1 MNLSRLGAVMW
12 KEFRQLRRD
21 PMSVGVLIGI
31 PVLQLLMFGYAIQ
44 MDVRN
49 LPTAVYDESGTQQ
62 SRALIRA
69 FQSTGNFQVERAVS
83 SREEIHDLIKRGVVR
98 AGVIIPPEYARDLKR
113 GRSPQIQVLIDAA
126 DPLASQSAINTA
138 TLIGQAV
145 ARPAMGLRDPQRV
158 VRPRPPPSA
167 TPSSAATNYVPIDVR
182 VRPLF
187 NPGLRSAVYIVP
199 GIIGVILTL
208 TMMMITA
215 VAIVRERERGT
226 LEQLIVTPLLSSE
239 LMLGKV
245 VPYVLIGYF
254 QTSAV
259 LLLGRFVFDVPVRGN
274 LLLFYAIT
282 FAFILASLGIGL
294 LISTVADSQRQ
305 AMMLGYFLILPTI
318 LLSGFMFPREA
329 MPMVAQ
335 WIGLILPLTYYLD
348 VLRGIIL
355 RGAGM
360 DALWRETL
368 VLGGFALALIA
379 ISARRFRKQLD

>member
-1 MNLSRLGAVMW
+1 MNLSRLGAIMW

-21 PMSVGVLIGI
+21 PMSVGVLLGI

-44 MDVRN
+44 MDVRH
-49 LPTAVYDESGTQQ
+49 LPTAVYDESATQQ
-62 SRALIRA
+62 SRELIAA
-69 FQSTGNFQVERAVS
+69 FQATGNFDIERHVR
-83 SREEIHDLIKRGVVR
+83 SRAEIQELIKRGVVR
-98 AGVIIPPEYARDLKR
+98 AALVIPPEYVRDLKR
-113 GRSPQIQVLIDAA
+113 GRVPQVQVLIDAA
-126 DPLASQSAINTA
+126 DPLASQSAISTSVM
-138 TLIGQAV
+138 IGQV
-145 ARPAMGLRDPQRV
+145 AAAPRGAAPA
-158 VRPRPPPSA
+158 
-167 TPSSAATNYVPIDVR
+167 IEVR

-254 QTSAV
+254 QTTAV

-274 LLLFYAIT
+274 VLLFYAIT
-282 FAFILASLGIGL
+282 FAFIMASLGVGM
-294 LISTVADSQRQ
+294 LISTIAQSQRQ
-305 AMMLGYFLILPTI
+305 AMMMGYFLILPTI

-329 MPMVAQ
+329 MPEVAQ
-335 WIGLILPLTYYLD
+335 WIGLILPLTFYLD

-360 DALWRETL
+360 ESLWRETL
-368 VLGGFALALIA
+368 MLSLFALALMA
-379 ISARRFRKQLD
+379 ISATRFRKQLD